1 MSKTIDIRKKKME
14 EFFAN
19 DILDFSKFPYKEI
32 KTYLSRFGVIDTTV
46 IKNEENRKAY
56 KDLLFSIAYT
66 KQPYSYKTNSHSFNY
81 VFQLMDFIDSLNNI
95 YFLEIEPDE
104 LKSIFYKYCDEN
116 HKPKDMKKII
126 ISCQNA
132 VLDFRDTR
140 VGLDRDYWTT
150 SMMNLSHE
158 RVNQSVSLGSFNF
171 RNIKNVDSRECVK
184 AYIRHLIGNT
194 EMAFTT
200 INNYVSILNQF
211 CNFIFPNSVK
221 ETNQQQIKNYV
232 QQKSNKSTD
241 LINRFLNILSDFY
254 KYLDVK
260 GLYHNPNIRNERG
273 LTVED
278 YLI

>member
-1 MSKTIDIRKKKME
+1 ME
-14 EFFAN
+14 EFFAD

-56 KDLLFSIAYT
+56 KDLLFSIAYA
-66 KQPYSYKTNSHSFNY
+66 KRPYTYANTSDSINHAFN
-81 VFQLMDFIDSLNNI
+81 LIDFINKLEEKNFVDLDS
-95 YFLEIEPDE
+95 DE
-104 LKSIFYKYCDEN
+104 LKTMFFKYCDEN

-126 ISCQNA
+126 VSCQNA

-241 LINRFLNILSDFY
+241 LINRFLNILSDF
-254 KYLDVK
+254 
-260 GLYHNPNIRNERG
+260 
-273 LTVED
+273 
-278 YLI
+278 